1 MAKIAYIKWKD
12 ADFEWNIGTPDSHL
26 GNGQDAGKLYED
38 YTGHSKYTWD
48 EVFLVSELSN
58 TAETPEILWQE
69 VNDLEPEKKKRFI
82 KLVCKV
88 KGIETYSGQKTIRDD
103 IEISVEDCEL
113 VMKEVLGIDL
123 TVENI
128 HV

>member
-1 MAKIAYIKWKD
+1 MALGEKIKWEKANFKWEKAPTD
-12 ADFEWNIGTPDSHL
+12 ET
-26 GNGQDAGKLYED
+26 Q
-38 YTGHSKYTWD
+38 TRYTWD
-48 EVFLVSELSN
+48 DVRVIEQLVSDGATGE
-58 TAETPEILWQE
+58 EILYNVE
-69 VNDLEPEKKKRFI
+69 KLDPEKKKRFI

-103 IEISVEDCEL
+103 IEITAEDCEL
-113 VMKEVLGIDL
+113 VVKEVLGIDL

>member
-1 MAKIAYIKWKD
+1 MAAGDKIKWEE
-12 ADFEWNIGTPDSHL
+12 ADFKWNLAPTDTTK
-26 GNGQDAGKLYED
+26 DR
-38 YTGHSKYTWD
+38 YTWD
-48 EVFLVSELSN
+48 DVKFLEELVDGEGA
-58 TAETPEILWQE
+58 TGEEILWNVE
-69 VNDLEPEKKKRFI
+69 NLDPEKKRRFI

-103 IEISVEDCEL
+103 IEITAADCEL
-113 VMKEVLGIDL
+113 VVKEVLGIDL

>member
-1 MAKIAYIKWKD
+1 MATITKIKWED
-12 ADFEWNIGTPDSHL
+12 ANFKWN
-26 GNGQDAGKLYED
+26 DAKGDAAYEAE
-38 YTGHSKYTWD
+38 TGRLQFTWD
-48 EVFLVSELSN
+48 EVFLVE
-58 TAETPEILWQE
+58 EVVEVIQE
-69 VNDLEPEKKKRFI
+69 AGGSVIDGIEKLDPEKKKRFI

-103 IEISVEDCEL
+103 INVSAEDVEL
-113 VMKEVLGIDL
+113 VIKEVLGIDL

>member
-1 MAKIAYIKWKD
+1 MAFGDKIKWKD
-12 ADFEWNIGTPDSHL
+12 ADFKWEKAPTDGTQPR
-26 GNGQDAGKLYED
+26 
-38 YTGHSKYTWD
+38 YTWD
-48 EVFLVSELSN
+48 DVRVVEQVVSDGASS
-58 TAETPEILWQE
+58 QE
-69 VNDLEPEKKKRFI
+69 VLWNVEQLESEKKKRFI

-103 IEISVEDCEL
+103 IEITAEDCEL
-113 VMKEVLGIDL
+113 VVKEVLGIDL

>member
-1 MAKIAYIKWKD
+1 MSTNTQ
-12 ADFEWNIGTPDSHL
+12 WNTVEG
-26 GNGQDAGKLYED
+26 
-38 YTGHSKYTWD
+38 TWD
-48 EVFLVSELSN
+48 GNSFKWDEITLVTELVSEGASV
-58 TAETPEILWQE
+58 PEILGLVQ
-69 VNDLEPEKKKRFI
+69 DFKPEKRRRFI

-103 IEISVEDCEL
+103 IEISADDVKL
-113 VMKEVLGIDL
+113 VVKKVLGIDL

>member
-1 MAKIAYIKWKD
+1 MATKIKWEEANFK
-12 ADFEWNIGTPDSHL
+12 WNENPH
-26 GNGQDAGKLYED
+26 K
-38 YTGHSKYTWD
+38 WD
-48 EVFLVSELSN
+48 EVLLVEEV
-58 TAETPEILWQE
+58 AEAIEAGAGIVEAYKQ
-69 VNDLEPEKKKRFI
+69 LEPEKKKRFI

-103 IEISVEDCEL
+103 IDVSAEDIEL
-113 VMKEVLGIDL
+113 VVKEVLGIDL

>member
-1 MAKIAYIKWKD
+1 MATKIKWNE
-12 ADFEWNIGTPDSHL
+12 ADFKWNNNPHIWNLVLEIVEAGGGTIEGAL
-26 GNGQDAGKLYED
+26 KAVED
-38 YTGHSKYTWD
+38 LD
-48 EVFLVSELSN
+48 
-58 TAETPEILWQE
+58 
-69 VNDLEPEKKKRFI
+69 PEKKKRFI

-103 IEISVEDCEL
+103 IDVSAEDIEL
-113 VMKEVLGIDL
+113 VVKEVLGIDL

>member
-1 MAKIAYIKWKD
+1 MATKITWNLANFKWNNNPHTWEEVLLAEEVLEAVTTGGD
-12 ADFEWNIGTPDSHL
+12 IERSLDTLTPD
-26 GNGQDAGKLYED
+26 
-38 YTGHSKYTWD
+38 
-48 EVFLVSELSN
+48 
-58 TAETPEILWQE
+58 
-69 VNDLEPEKKKRFI
+69 KKKRFI

-103 IEISVEDCEL
+103 IEVKAEDIEL
-113 VMKEVLGIDL
+113 VIKEVLGIDL